1 MLEEIFGSTTE
12 EAVTFGVAVLNIAV
26 ALACGLAISLV
37 YMKTM
42 KNSNYSQNFI
52 ITLVMLS
59 AVVALVI
66 MMVGNSAARAL
77 SMAGAFTLIRFRSAP
92 GDPKDIL
99 YIFLSMAMGM
109 TSGLGYIAYAGSIT
123 ILMCLVLIILSKT
136 GFGQRKAHIKSL
148 RITIPEDMD
157 YAGVFEEV
165 FARYTKSHT
174 FEKVKTTD
182 LGSLFELTY
191 TVVMNEGANEKA
203 MIDELRCRNFN
214 LTIVLSAKA
223 DNMSMSV

>member
-1 MLEEIFGSTTE
+1 
-12 EAVTFGVAVLNIAV
+12 
-26 ALACGLAISLV
+26 
-37 YMKTM
+37 
-42 KNSNYSQNFI
+42 
-52 ITLVMLS
+52 MLS
-59 AVVALVI
+59 AVVAVVI

-99 YIFLSMAMGM
+99 YIFLSMAMGL
-109 TSGLGYIAYAGSIT
+109 TSGLGYVAYAGLLT
-123 ILMCLVLIILSKT
+123 VLVCLVLIVLAKT
-136 GFGQRKAHIKSL
+136 GFGQRKNHIKSL

-157 YAGVFEEV
+157 YTGVFEEV
-165 FARYTKSHT
+165 FARYTKSYT

-191 TVVMNEGANEKA
+191 TVVMKEGVNEKA

-214 LTIVLSAKA
+214 LSIILSAKA
-223 DNMSMSV
+223 DNMSLSV